1 MAFITENDIF
11 SAGIYLIA
19 SSDPVQGGLQT
30 SIDNEPHRAL
40 ADRTRYL
47 YNRLN
52 NAGVGAS
59 KVYSGNLNALTGTG
73 FYFVDSSATNK
84 PSGVTT
90 GFCTVVNDSTTA
102 TLVQTL
108 IDAATNTVWFRRITS
123 GPTYNSWVKLRT
135 EDTAT
140 GTPVGF
146 EAGWS
151 EVSGY
156 PISVYRDGKICVSQ
170 GRMEGGTAGVNGTS
184 FGPGYAPSQT
194 LIFVVNGGV
203 VFLAA
208 STGNVMFSGVAPVD
222 GVDLNFT
229 WRIP

>member
-1 MAFITENDIF
+1 MANITESSVF
-11 SAGIYLIA
+11 EAGIYKIET
-19 SSDPVQGGLQT
+19 SDPVLGGVQT
-30 SIDNEPHRAL
+30 SIANEPHRAL
-40 ADRTRYL
+40 ANRTKYLKDRLDDTGIQLSRSYAGNMNSL
-47 YNRLN
+47 LN
-52 NAGVGAS
+52 S
-59 KVYSGNLNALTGTG
+59 G
-73 FYFVDSSATNK
+73 FYFIASGATNK

-90 GFCTVVNDSTTA
+90 GYCVVINDSSTA
-102 TLVQTL
+102 TLVQQLT
-108 IDAATNTVWFRRITS
+108 DAATNTVWIRRITA
-123 GPTYNSWVKLRT
+123 GPTYNAWVKLRT

-229 WRIP
+229 WRIS

>member
-123 GPTYNSWVKLRT
+123 GPTYNAWVKLRT

-140 GTPVGF
+140 ALPVGF

-151 EVSGY
+151 ENASY
-156 PISVYRDGKICVSQ
+156 PISVYRDGKICVAQ
-170 GRMEGGTAGVNGTS
+170 GRMTGGTSGSNGTS
-184 FGPGYAPSQT
+184 FGPGYAPSHDQE
-194 LIFVVNGGV
+194 FAVPGGV
-203 VFLAA
+203 LRIQA
-208 STGNVMFSGVAPVD
+208 STGNVRFTGTEPVGGVSLAV
-222 GVDLNFT
+222 T